1 MLALFARD
9 KEAVLPKE
17 MTDVEKLA
25 RSVDE
30 IDRKVIAHVRE
41 YGKVTNNT
49 LKNLFDID
57 VYKAR
62 DIITDLAQRQIL
74 QRTSEAQR
82 GPSVTWGP
90 GTKFPTPRSKGK
102 KVADEE

>member
-30 IDRKVIAHVRE
+30 IDRI
-41 YGKVTNNT
+41 
-49 LKNLFDID
+49 L
-57 VYKAR
+57 R
-62 DIITDLAQRQIL
+62 DIAPPDRPEPDQRIFIFQRQ
-74 QRTSEAQR
+74 
-82 GPSVTWGP
+82 
-90 GTKFPTPRSKGK
+90 F
-102 KVADEE
+102 